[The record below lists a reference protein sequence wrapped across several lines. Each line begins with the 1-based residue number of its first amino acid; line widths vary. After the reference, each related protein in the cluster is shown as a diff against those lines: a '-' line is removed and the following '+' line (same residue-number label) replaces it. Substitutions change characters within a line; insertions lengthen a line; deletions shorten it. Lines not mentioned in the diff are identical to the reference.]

1 MEGSVGFVDV
11 IAMLGLF
18 VTAFVMWVAW
28 ELITGRKAL
37 ALLLAEVSFAATWM
51 VARAVGADS
60 PLPLL
65 GVEALVAVLLV
76 RVANGTKAKGTS

>member
-1 MEGSVGFVDV
+1 MEDSIGILDV

-37 ALLLAEVSFAATWM
+37 ALFLAAGAFGVTWL
-51 VARAVGADS
+51 VARAVGAHS
-60 PLPLL
+60 PLLLL
-65 GVEALVAVLLV
+65 GVEVVVAILLV
-76 RVANGTKAKGTS
+76 RVANGAKAKSPH